1 VKDKQYVI
9 QGVKLKLGVMTL
21 GQDKKLLQLFKGK
34 SIDFSKM
41 TGGVLD
47 MIAHLVEADLI
58 EDFLCAVLKGDV
70 EKIRMDEL
78 TNDELEG
85 IFTDFFELNSGWT
98 KKLPDYLSSFLKL
111 LAPMIPFQNSIQKIT
126 PTPED
131 SMTES

>member
-1 VKDKQYVI
+1 VKDKQYTI

-58 EDFLCAVLKGDV
+58 EDFLCAILKGDI
-70 EKIRMDEL
+70 EKINMNEL
-78 TNDELEG
+78 TNDELED

-98 KKLPDYLSSFLKL
+98 KRLPDYLSSFLKL
-111 LAPMIPFQNSIQKIT
+111 IAPMTPFQNSIKKT
-126 PTPED
+126 TTTPEG
-131 SMTES
+131 STTE